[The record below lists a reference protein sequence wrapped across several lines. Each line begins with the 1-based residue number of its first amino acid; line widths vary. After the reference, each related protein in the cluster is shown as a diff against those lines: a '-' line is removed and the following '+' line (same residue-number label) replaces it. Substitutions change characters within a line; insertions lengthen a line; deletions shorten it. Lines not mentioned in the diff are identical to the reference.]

1 MFTKE
6 NFDLLVHAIL
16 IAAAINWGLVA
27 FNGTDLVAM
36 ASVGSAD
43 IEKYTK
49 YAIGAAGVYALYVFA
64 MKFM

>member
-6 NFDLLVHAIL
+6 NFDMLVHIVL

-27 FNGTDLVAM
+27 YNGTDLVAM
-36 ASVGSAD
+36 ATGGAD

-49 YAIGAAGVYALYVFA
+49 YAIGIIGAYALYEFS